1 MRSHDLILL
10 SGSSV
15 YIFICTLAPFITI
28 PGAIPLQLI
37 ISSFSV
43 SFIFEAVTSPPT
55 LLAVDNVTDTTV
67 TMKWRPPDQIGAA
80 GLDGYVL
87 EYCLEGSKYNSWLK

>member
-1 MRSHDLILL
+1 MGLL
-10 SGSSV
+10 CV
-15 YIFICTLAPFITI
+15 VFICILAHFITI
-28 PGAIPLQLI
+28 LCAITLQLI
-37 ISSFSV
+37 MTSFSI

-55 LLAVDNVTDTTV
+55 LLAVDSVTDTTV

-87 EYCLEGSKYNSWLK
+87 EYCFEGSKYNS